1 MTELKNVLGTPL
13 ETCSL
18 DPLTG
23 FTREGNCEVTPE
35 DIGVHAVCVIVSE
48 EFLEFSKSV
57 GNDLSTP
64 IPMFGFQGLKPGDR
78 WCLCA
83 PRWKEALDHG
93 MAPPVDLNATHE
105 SALEYATLADLLLH
119 SYSNHSQNKQ

>member
-1 MTELKNVLGTPL
+1 MTEHKNVLGTPL
-13 ETCSL
+13 QTCSI

-23 FTREGNCEVTPE
+23 FTREGNCKVTE
-35 DIGVHAVCVIVSE
+35 DDIGVHAVCIIATE

-64 IPMFGFQGLKPGDR
+64 NPMFGFDGIKPGDR

-83 PRWKEALDHG
+83 PRWKQALEHG
-93 MAPPVDLNATHE
+93 MAPLVDLMATHE
-105 SALEYATLADLLLH
+105 SALEYATLRQLLEH
-119 SYSNHSQNKQ
+119 SAGSGN

>member
-1 MTELKNVLGTPL
+1 MTDHKNVLGSPL
-13 ETCSL
+13 QVCST

-23 FTREGNCEVTPE
+23 FTREGNCKVTPE
-35 DIGVHAVCVIVSE
+35 DVGVHAVCVEVSE

-64 IPMFGFQGLKPGDR
+64 MPLYGFEGLKPGDR

-83 PRWKEALDHG
+83 SRWRQALEHG
-93 MAPPVDLNATHE
+93 IAPPVDLMATHE
-105 SALEYATLADLLLH
+105 SALEYASLVDLLRH
-119 SYSNHSQNKQ
+119 SMGTTT

>member
-1 MTELKNVLGTPL
+1 MTEHKNVLGSPL
-13 ETCSL
+13 QVCSM

-23 FTREGNCEVTPE
+23 FTREGSCKVTPE
-35 DIGVHAVCVIVSE
+35 DVGIHAVCVEVSE

-64 IPMFGFQGLKPGDR
+64 MPLYGFAGLKPGDR

-83 PRWKEALDHG
+83 SRWRQALEHG
-93 MAPPVDLNATHE
+93 IAPPVDLLATHE
-105 SALEYATLADLLLH
+105 SALEYASLVDLLRH
-119 SYSNHSQNKQ
+119 SLGTST

>member
-1 MTELKNVLGTPL
+1 MTEHKNVLGSPL
-13 ETCSL
+13 QVCSM

-23 FTREGNCEVTPE
+23 FTREGSCKVTPE
-35 DIGVHAVCVIVSE
+35 DGGVHAVCVEVSE

-64 IPMFGFQGLKPGDR
+64 MPLYGFAGLKPGDR

-83 PRWKEALDHG
+83 SRWRQALEHG
-93 MAPPVDLNATHE
+93 IAPPVDLMATHE
-105 SALEYATLADLLLH
+105 SALEYATLVDLLRH
-119 SYSNHSQNKQ
+119 SLGSTT

>member
-1 MTELKNVLGTPL
+1 MTEHKNVLGSPL
-13 ETCSL
+13 QVCSM

-23 FTREGNCEVTPE
+23 FTREGSCKVTPE
-35 DIGVHAVCVIVSE
+35 DVGIHAVCVEVSD

-64 IPMFGFQGLKPGDR
+64 MPLYGFEGLKPGDR

-83 PRWKEALDHG
+83 SRWRQALEHG
-93 MAPPVDLNATHE
+93 IAPPVDLMATHE
-105 SALEYATLADLLLH
+105 SALEYASLVDLLRH
-119 SYSNHSQNKQ
+119 SLGSTT

>member
-1 MTELKNVLGTPL
+1 MTEHKNVLGTPL
-13 ETCSL
+13 QTCSL

-23 FTREGNCEVTPE
+23 FTREGSCKVTPE
-35 DIGVHAVCVIVSE
+35 DVGVHAVCVEVSE

-64 IPMFGFQGLKPGDR
+64 MPLYGFAGLKPGDR

-83 PRWKEALDHG
+83 SRWRQALEHG
-93 MAPPVDLNATHE
+93 IAPPVDLMATHE
-105 SALEYATLADLLLH
+105 SALEYASLVDLLRH
-119 SYSNHSQNKQ
+119 SMGTTT